1 MQPKIPVN
9 LISRFLTQINTR
21 IDIFTTQN
29 HTIAKM
35 MITIPESV
43 AYPHIPLCRE
53 LSPLPPP
60 THGTCAD
67 RAALLLLLG

>member
-29 HTIAKM
+29 HTKYLKSILNPKQ
-35 MITIPESV
+35 
-43 AYPHIPLCRE
+43 
-53 LSPLPPP
+53 
-60 THGTCAD
+60 
-67 RAALLLLLG
+67 